1 MAYWVEGREKYSIRI
16 YACDYLSDIAKLP
29 TQHKTGEGDDLTADV
44 KQKCL
49 EGSRCTCLEDGS
61 TWKLGKE
68 SGWRKVGTLSSGDG
82 GGTGGDSNDDVI
94 YF

>member
-16 YACDYLSDIAKLP
+16 YACDYLSDIPKLP
-29 TQHKTGEGDDLTADV
+29 TQHKTGEGEGLTADE
-44 KQKCL
+44 KQMCL

-61 TWKLGKE
+61 KWKLGKE
-68 SGWRKVGTLSSGDG
+68 TGWRKVGTTPSEGGNTG
-82 GGTGGDSNDDVI
+82 GGTENEVI